1 MRTQNIRWKCWLKNQ
16 RKSSLFR
23 YLEEVH
29 MERLSYGHTY
39 NLQIAQAE
47 RVFGELRALVA
58 MNYDLAKGGN
68 SEQYHKMKKMVDEF
82 IEEFRMEFC

>member
-1 MRTQNIRWKCWLKNQ
+1 
-16 RKSSLFR
+16 
-23 YLEEVH
+23 

-47 RVFGELRALVA
+47 RAFGELRALAA
-58 MNYDLAKGGN
+58 MNYDPAKGGD
-68 SEQYHKMKKMVDEF
+68 SEQYDKMKQMINKF